1 MAIPV
6 SELQKLNPSARIEL
20 FVLELVEG
28 LHYATGN
35 PSNVPTLFRFHA
47 GSNMNS
53 NAEIIWQ
60 GNSYQ
65 RVPVSF
71 TGAEFSGRGQV
82 PRPQFTVA
90 NLGGIT
96 RSGSVI
102 TMTDLL
108 IIVNLTTPHNDLA
121 DANLTRITTH
131 ASELDA
137 ANFPGNN
144 NPFGTPSSNELPQ
157 EIFFIDR
164 KTTETREI
172 VQFELVGALD
182 QANLKLP
189 KRQVTRKDF
198 AGVGTFINT

>member
-35 PSNVPTLFRFHA
+35 PSNVPTTFRFHS

-65 RVPVSF
+65 RLPIEF
-71 TGAEFSGRGQV
+71 EGAEFTGKGQI
-82 PRPQFTVA
+82 PRPTLTVA

-102 TMTDLL
+102 TLTDFLL
-108 IIVNLTTPHNDLA
+108 IVNATTPHNDLM
-121 DANLTRITTH
+121 DAKLTRITTL

-137 ANFPGNN
+137 ANFSSGS

-164 KTTETREI
+164 KVLESRQV

-182 QANLKLP
+182 QQNVKLP
-189 KRQVTRKDF
+189 RRQVTRNEF
-198 AGVGTFINT
+198 SGVGTFI

>member
-6 SELQKLNPSARIEL
+6 SELQKLNPSSRIEL
-20 FVLELVEG
+20 FVMELVEG

-35 PSNVPTLFRFHA
+35 PSNVPTVYRFHA

-102 TMTDLL
+102 TVTDLL

-121 DANLTRITTH
+121 DAKITRITTL

-137 ANFPGNN
+137 ANFPSST

-164 KTTETREI
+164 KVNETREF
-172 VQFELVGALD
+172 VQFELVGSLD
-182 QANLKLP
+182 QANKKLP
-189 KRQVTRKDF
+189 ARQVTRNEF
-198 AGVGTFINT
+198 PAVGSFI

>member
-35 PSNVPTLFRFHA
+35 PSNVPTVYRFHS
-47 GSNMNS
+47 GTNMNT
-53 NAEIIWQ
+53 NANIIWQ
-60 GNSYQ
+60 GNTYQ
-65 RVPVSF
+65 RFPITF
-71 TGAEFSGRGQV
+71 EGAEFTGRGQV
-82 PRPQFTVA
+82 PRPVLTVA
-90 NLGGIT
+90 NLGGIS

-102 TMTDLL
+102 TVTDLM

-121 DANLTRITTH
+121 DAKLTRITTL

-137 ANFPGNN
+137 ANFPSNN

-164 KTTETREI
+164 KTSESRDI

-182 QANLKLP
+182 QANKKLP
-189 KRQVTRKDF
+189 ARQVTRKDF

>member
-6 SELQKLNPSARIEL
+6 SELQKLNPSSRIEL

-35 PSNVPTLFRFHA
+35 PSNVPTVYRFHA

-71 TGAEFSGRGQV
+71 TGAEFSGKGQV

-96 RSGSVI
+96 RSWSVI

-121 DANLTRITTH
+121 DAKLTRITTL

-137 ANFPGNN
+137 ANFPSSS
-144 NPFGTPSSNELPQ
+144 NPFGTPSSNELTQ

-164 KTTETREI
+164 KSSETREL

-182 QANLKLP
+182 QANKKLP
-189 KRQVTRKDF
+189 ARQVTRNEF
-198 AGVGTFINT
+198 PAVGSFI

>member
-6 SELQKLNPSARIEL
+6 SELQKLNPSSRIEL
-20 FVLELVEG
+20 FVMELVEG
-28 LHYATGN
+28 LHYASGN
-35 PSNVPTLFRFHA
+35 PSSVPTTFRFHA
-47 GSNMNS
+47 GSNMNT
-53 NAEIIWQ
+53 NAELIWQ
-60 GNSYQ
+60 GNTYQ
-65 RVPVSF
+65 RLPITF
-71 TGAEFSGRGQV
+71 EGTEFKGTGQV
-82 PRPQFTVA
+82 PRPTLTVA

-96 RSGSVI
+96 RSGSVL
-102 TMTDLL
+102 TVTDLM
-108 IIVNLTTPHNDLA
+108 IIVNLTTPHNDLV
-121 DANLTRITTH
+121 DAKITRITTL

-137 ANFPGNN
+137 ANFPGSS

-164 KTTETREI
+164 KTSESRDI

-189 KRQVTRKDF
+189 KRQVTRNEF

>member
-6 SELQKLNPSARIEL
+6 SELQKLNPSSRIEL

-35 PSNVPTLFRFHA
+35 PSSVPTTYRFHA
-47 GSNMNS
+47 GSSMNS
-53 NAEIIWQ
+53 NAEIVWQ

-65 RVPVSF
+65 RLPIEF
-71 TGAEFSGRGQV
+71 EGAEFTGKGQV
-82 PRPQFTVA
+82 PRPTLTVA

-102 TMTDLL
+102 TVTDFL
-108 IIVNLTTPHNDLA
+108 IVVNLTTPHNDFA
-121 DANLTRITTH
+121 DTKLTRITTL

-137 ANFPGNN
+137 VNFPSSS

-164 KTTETREI
+164 KTTESREV

-182 QANLKLP
+182 QANKKLP
-189 KRQVTRKDF
+189 ARQVTREDF
-198 AGVGTFINT
+198 SGVGTFINR

>member
-20 FVLELVEG
+20 FVMELVEG

-35 PSNVPTLFRFHA
+35 PTSVPTVFRFHA
-47 GSNMNS
+47 GSSMNS
-53 NAEIIWQ
+53 NAEIVWQ

-65 RVPVSF
+65 RFPITF
-71 TGAEFSGRGQV
+71 EGAEFTGRGQV
-82 PRPQFTVA
+82 PRPTLTVA

-102 TMTDLL
+102 TVTDLM

-121 DANLTRITTH
+121 DAKITRITTL

-137 ANFPGNN
+137 ANFPSSS

-164 KTTETREI
+164 KTNESREV

-182 QANLKLP
+182 QANKKIP

-198 AGVGTFINT
+198 AGVGTFVNT

>member
-6 SELQKLNPSARIEL
+6 SELQKLNPSSRIEL
-20 FVLELVEG
+20 FLIELVEG

-35 PSNVPTLFRFHA
+35 PSGVPTSYRFHA

-60 GNSYQ
+60 GNTYQ
-65 RVPVSF
+65 RVPMEF
-71 TGAEFSGRGQV
+71 KGTEFSGKGQI
-82 PRPQFTVA
+82 PRPTISFS

-102 TMTDLL
+102 TVTDLL
-108 IIVNLTTPHNDLA
+108 IIVNLTTPHNDLV
-121 DANLTRITTH
+121 DAKITRITTL

-137 ANFPGNN
+137 ANFSSGS

-164 KTTETREI
+164 KVSESREI
-172 VQFELVGALD
+172 VQFELVGSLD
-182 QANLKLP
+182 QANKKLP
-189 KRQVTRKDF
+189 ARQVTRDEF
-198 AGVGTFINT
+198 PAVGTFI

>member
-1 MAIPV
+1 MAIPH
-6 SELQKLNPSARIEL
+6 SELQSLNPSAILEL

-28 LHYATGN
+28 THYATGN
-35 PSNVPTLFRFHA
+35 PDSVPTTFRFHS

-53 NAEIIWQ
+53 NAEIVWQ

-65 RVPVSF
+65 RVPISF
-71 TGAEFSGRGQV
+71 EGAEFTGKGQV
-82 PRPQFTVA
+82 PRPTLTIA
-90 NLGGIT
+90 NLGGIS

-102 TMTDLL
+102 TVTDFLL
-108 IIVNLTTPHNDLA
+108 VVNATTPHNDLM
-121 DANLTRITTH
+121 DAKLTRITTL

-137 ANFPGNN
+137 ANFSSGS

-164 KTTETREI
+164 KVLESRDV

-182 QANLKLP
+182 QQNVKLP
-189 KRQVTRKDF
+189 RRQVTRDEFK
-198 AGVGTFINT
+198 GVGTFI

>member
-35 PSNVPTLFRFHA
+35 PSSVPTTFRFHS

-53 NAEIIWQ
+53 NAEIVWQ

-65 RVPVSF
+65 RVPISF
-71 TGAEFSGRGQV
+71 EGAEFTGKGQV
-82 PRPQFTVA
+82 PRPTLTIA
-90 NLGGIT
+90 NLGGIS

-102 TMTDLL
+102 TVTDFLL
-108 IIVNLTTPHNDLA
+108 VENATTPHNDLM
-121 DANLTRITTH
+121 DAKLTRITTL

-137 ANFPGNN
+137 ANFSSGS

-164 KTTETREI
+164 KVAENRQV
-172 VQFELVGALD
+172 VQFECVSSLD
-182 QANLKLP
+182 LQGVKAP

-198 AGVGTFINT
+198 RGVGTFRNA

>member
-20 FVLELVEG
+20 FVMELVEG

-35 PSNVPTLFRFHA
+35 PSNVPTTYRFHA

-60 GNSYQ
+60 GNTYQ
-65 RVPVSF
+65 RFPITF
-71 TGAEFSGRGQV
+71 EGAEFTGKGQV
-82 PRPQFTVA
+82 PRPTLTVA

-102 TMTDLL
+102 TVTDLM

-121 DANLTRITTH
+121 DAKITRITTH

-137 ANFPGNN
+137 ANFPSNN

-164 KTTETREI
+164 KTSETREV

-182 QANLKLP
+182 QANKKIP

-198 AGVGTFINT
+198 AGVGTFINR

>member
-35 PSNVPTLFRFHA
+35 PSSVPTTFRFHS

-53 NAEIIWQ
+53 NAEIVWQ

-65 RVPVSF
+65 RVPISF
-71 TGAEFSGRGQV
+71 EGAEFTGKGQV
-82 PRPQFTVA
+82 PRPTLTIA
-90 NLGGIT
+90 NLGGIS

-102 TMTDLL
+102 TVTDFLL
-108 IIVNLTTPHNDLA
+108 VVNATTPHNDLM
-121 DANLTRITTH
+121 DAKLTRITTL

-137 ANFPGNN
+137 ANFSSGS

-164 KTTETREI
+164 TVLESRDV

-182 QANLKLP
+182 QQNVKLP
-189 KRQVTRKDF
+189 RRQVTRDEFK
-198 AGVGTFINT
+198 GVGTFI